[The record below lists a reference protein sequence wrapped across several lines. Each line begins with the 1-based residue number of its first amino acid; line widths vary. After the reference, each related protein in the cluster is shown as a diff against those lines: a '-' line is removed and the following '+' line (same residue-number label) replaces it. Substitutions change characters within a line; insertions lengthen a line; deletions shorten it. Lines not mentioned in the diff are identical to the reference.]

1 MKFSERTSTILKNFA
16 LINQSVVFKPGKE
29 LRTISPLKTVMAVA
43 KIEDE
48 IPSKAIIFDINRL
61 LSVASLV
68 SPTPDY
74 AFGDKEFTITD
85 GSKKTRYAY
94 ADESMVIAPPEKE
107 IKIPSADV
115 EVQVKWDDLSA
126 VIKACSVLQLPE
138 VAFIGDGEK
147 LYLRSFN
154 SDNDKTDSFGIEL
167 GTTKDTFTLII
178 KTDNLK
184 VLPQDYTVS
193 LSSKGISKFDGSDV
207 QYFIA
212 VDAKSTY
219 KSGE

>member
-74 AFGDKEFTITD
+74 AFGEKEFTITD

-154 SDNDKTDSFGIEL
+154 SDNDKSIRVAEQANEAQWME
-167 GTTKDTFTLII
+167 IR
-178 KTDNLK
+178 NLSRSHGK
-184 VLPQDYTVS
+184 LDKRLTILETHHEHNHGGRRAYDP
-193 LSSKGISKFDGSDV
+193 DV
-207 QYFIA
+207 RPTEEDD
-212 VDAKSTY
+212 V
-219 KSGE
+219 